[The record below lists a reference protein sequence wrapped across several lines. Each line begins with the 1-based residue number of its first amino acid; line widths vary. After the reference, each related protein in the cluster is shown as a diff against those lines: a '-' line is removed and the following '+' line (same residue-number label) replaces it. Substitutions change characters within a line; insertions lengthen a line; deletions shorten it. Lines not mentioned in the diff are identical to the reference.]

1 MPDTDTHVPG
11 TPVQVRMDDE
21 LLGAVEEWRRSQK
34 LIPSRPAAIRR
45 LVARALADNNMVA
58 A

>member
-1 MPDTDTHVPG
+1 MSDTDAHAPG

-21 LLGAVEEWRRSQK
+21 LLSALEEWRRTQPK
-34 LIPSRPAAIRR
+34 IPSRPAAVRR
-45 LVARALADNNMVA
+45 LLARALADQMVA

>member
-1 MPDTDTHVPG
+1 MPDTDAHVPG

-21 LLGAVEEWRRSQK
+21 LLSALEEWRRTQPK
-34 LIPSRPAAIRR
+34 IPSRPAAIRR
-45 LVARALADNNMVA
+45 LVARALADHMVA

>member
-21 LLGAVEEWRRSQK
+21 LLSALEEWRRSQK

-45 LVARALADNNMVA
+45 LVARALADQMA
-58 A
+58 AA

>member
-1 MPDTDTHVPG
+1 
-11 TPVQVRMDDE
+11 MDEE
-21 LLGAVEEWRRSQK
+21 LFGAIEAWRRSQK

-45 LVARALADNNMVA
+45 LVARALADATVA